1 MNRRATERCS
11 CGPAP
16 RARDGTWCR
25 THRLGAASDRE
36 RGSATVLGLA
46 LAAGILLLVLALGAL
61 AGAIATRGAT
71 QSAADLAA
79 LAAAGALTQT
89 ELRGVAPT
97 DGVSSACA
105 LAADAVRR
113 NGVQLESC
121 RVVGVRTIEIETSR
135 RFANWGEARAWARAG
150 PRP

>member
-1 MNRRATERCS
+1 M
-11 CGPAP
+11 
-16 RARDGTWCR
+16 
-25 THRLGAASDRE
+25 
-36 RGSATVLGLA
+36 LGLA

-135 RFANWGEARAWARAG
+135 RFANWGEARARARAG